1 MRRLSLWLSVL
12 VAGCAYP
19 DFDFTADASS
29 AADVESETSTDVSLP
44 EAEADPLE
52 DSSPI
57 DSTIADTDTP
67 ADTDA
72 PPTDTGSVALDTGS
86 TKDTSVA
93 DTAVVDSAKDA
104 PPETGPIT
112 VKLLGTGSSWRY
124 KDDGVTPVA
133 GWSTTSYDASSW
145 KLGAA
150 PLGYGYGS
158 LQKTTVSYG
167 PDGGAKY
174 ISTWFRAIF
183 TVADKTKFD
192 QLTVKI
198 ARDDGAV
205 VWING
210 SEVARSN
217 MPSGAITPS
226 TPSATHIVGMDTSF
240 HWYSSSTTP
249 LKNGDNV
256 IAVEVHQFDGA
267 SSDLFFDLEL
277 DARQP

>member
-1 MRRLSLWLSVL
+1 MRRLWLWLSIL
-12 VAGCAYP
+12 LGGCGYP
-19 DFDFTADASS
+19 DFDFAADAIPVE
-29 AADVESETSTDVSLP
+29 DVEVDTSVDVSL
-44 EAEADPLE
+44 ADSEPLE
-52 DSSPI
+52 DSSSMDTTI
-57 DSTIADTDTP
+57 VDSDPGDTDSP
-67 ADTDA
+67 DTGS
-72 PPTDTGSVALDTGS
+72 PDTGSVTVDTG
-86 TKDTSVA
+86 TAKDTSVA
-93 DTAVVDSAKDA
+93 DSVVVDTAMDV
-104 PPETGPIT
+104 PPETSPMT
-112 VKLLGTGSSWRY
+112 VKLIGTGSSWRY
-124 KDDGVTPVA
+124 KDDGITPAA
-133 GWSTTSYDASSW
+133 GWSTTAYDASSW
-145 KLGAA
+145 KVGAA

-167 PDGGAKY
+167 PDGAAKY
-174 ISTWFRAIF
+174 ISTWFRLTF
-183 TVADKTKFD
+183 TVADKTKYD

-217 MPSGAITPS
+217 MPSGAITPT
-226 TPSATHIVGMDTSF
+226 TPSATHIVGMDTTF